1 MLWRRTSNWP
11 VWGWKS
17 PFEELD
23 RLRRQMDLLSG
34 GLSRGLWGE
43 PAAGVFPMMN
53 ITEDEKNYYVRAEL
67 PGIKADELEMSV
79 TGDTLSVSGE
89 RKLPAEDE
97 KAQYHRKER
106 DAGRFSRIVTL
117 PGQLNTGKVEARC
130 TDGVLTVTLPKAEAA
145 KPKQITVKT
154 S

>member
-1 MLWRRTSNWP
+1 MLWRQSSNWP
-11 VWGWKS
+11 VSGWTR

-67 PGIKADELEMSV
+67 PGIKADELEMR
-79 TGDTLSVSGE
+79 GRLQRDFGE
-89 RKLPAEDE
+89 MIDPLR
-97 KAQYHRKER
+97 
-106 DAGRFSRIVTL
+106 SR
-117 PGQLNTGKVEARC
+117 
-130 TDGVLTVTLPKAEAA
+130 
-145 KPKQITVKT
+145 
-154 S
+154 